1 VTAFILSLLV
11 YSDTLINIV
20 PLSVVLLMNVRRRL
34 NLDESHSP
42 ITPATINAQICAALG
57 FETIDNMDDQLVPNI
72 NAAQAEVEALI
83 VALDQTRRELKDLRE
98 TLMSTPH
105 PEHAIECGC
114 LLCMSA
120 RRMKG
125 IKEEMSR
132 VAFFINGLDDTLADL
147 VTAARP
153 RTIHKAYSIANA
165 IHPRQPK
172 PAVNVVATSDV
183 QRPRP
188 QSAGADRTGPAIIPP
203 NVVCWTCGETDHIA
217 KFCLNGRNGF
227 NRPRPNTA
235 NSQQRYGNS
244 QKPCQNRYPQRPPK
258 PGQSSPGPHKV
269 QQSTAGA
276 NPYCTR
282 CGVAHVFGSHIVAFK
297 GGPRR

>member
-1 VTAFILSLLV
+1 
-11 YSDTLINIV
+11 
-20 PLSVVLLMNVRRRL
+20 MNVRRRL
-34 NLDESHSP
+34 NLDESDSP
-42 ITPATINAQICAALG
+42 ITPATVNAQICEALG
-57 FETIDNMDDQLVPNI
+57 FETIDTAIQRLPPLTYERDYSEFIIRDNMDDQLVPNI

-83 VALDQTRRELKDLRE
+83 SALDQTRRELKDLRD
-98 TLMSTPH
+98 TLMSTPTLKH
-105 PEHAIECGC
+105 PIGCVC
-114 LLCMSA
+114 LLCVSA

-125 IKEEMSR
+125 IIEEVSR
-132 VAFFINGLDDTLADL
+132 VAFFINGLDDTLANL
-147 VTAARP
+147 VTAAKP
-153 RTIHKAYSIANA
+153 RTM
-165 IHPRQPK
+165 RQPN
-172 PAVNVVATSDV
+172 PAVNVVATGDV

-188 QSAGADRTGPAIIPP
+188 QSAGAVRTGPAIISS
-203 NVVCWTCGETDHIA
+203 NVVCWTCGETNHIA
-217 KFCLNGRNGF
+217 KFCLNGRNGS

-235 NSQQRYGNS
+235 NSQQRYGKS
-244 QKPCQNRYPQRPPK
+244 QQPYQNRYPQRPPK